1 MLDDHELTEITDE
14 QFREESGAARALL
27 TSTFS
32 AWTEAHEQT
41 RTEEPELLLI
51 AVTASNKGE
60 EGGTFVVPAA
70 NFNITPDLLAE
81 VGRTLLE
88 IGRRE
93 RLDS

>member
-51 AVTASNKGE
+51 AVTPSNKGE
-60 EGGTFVVPAA
+60 
-70 NFNITPDLLAE
+70 DLHLTE
-81 VGRTLLE
+81 VKKAVRLSSRPLTSTSPRTCSLK
-88 IGRRE
+88 
-93 RLDS
+93 